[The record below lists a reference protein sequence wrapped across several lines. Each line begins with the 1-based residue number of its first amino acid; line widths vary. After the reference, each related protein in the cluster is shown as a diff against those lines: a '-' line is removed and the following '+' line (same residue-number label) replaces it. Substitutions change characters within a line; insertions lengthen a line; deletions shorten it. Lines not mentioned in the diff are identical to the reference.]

1 MEAFCYDKCMTKEY
15 TEEENRIW
23 RASQPQKMIVVKVV
37 IKSDLG
43 NILLAK
49 PDYKKTWQL
58 PGGGVEN
65 SESPEQAAVREVK
78 EELNLDIVESDLSIK
93 GTIYR
98 SDEEMLFIIFESTKL
113 ITEDVEFNLQAD
125 EITDFQFAQVQNVT
139 PLLSSY
145 YSDFWHQNYL

>member
-1 MEAFCYDKCMTKEY
+1 MEAICYDEYMTKEY

-58 PGGGVEN
+58 PGGGVEDR
-65 SESPEQAAVREVK
+65 ESPEQAAVREVK
-78 EELNLDIVESDLSIK
+78 EELNLDVAESNLSIK
-93 GTIYR
+93 GTIYKP
-98 SDEEMLFIIFESTKL
+98 DEEMLFVIYESTKR
-113 ITEDVEFNLQAD
+113 IVEDTKFILQAD
-125 EITDFQFAQVQNVT
+125 EITDFQFAEVQNVA

-145 YSDFWHQNYL
+145 YSEFWRQNYS